1 MSLTCLPARLPV
13 DLCLLG
19 LVAVVVAAA
28 VFLVRDAGARALD
41 GVVYLVVAML
51 FFLYGARVSPRA
63 VAEGLARWGLRS
75 VVLAS
80 AFVLFPTIGLLLTA
94 AFRRLLTSEL
104 SVGLMSRLPDATRG
118 ATPSRS
124 PLVLCKSAVPALK
137 SGSYADL
144 SLSLW

>member
-28 VFLVRDAGARALD
+28 VFLVRDAGACVLD
-41 GVVYLVVAML
+41 GVVYLAVAML
-51 FFLYGARVSPRA
+51 FLLYGARVSPRA
-63 VAEGLARWGLRS
+63 VAEGLGRCGLRS

-104 SVGLMSRLPDATRG
+104 SVGLTSRSPD

-124 PLVLCKSAVPALK
+124 PLVLCKSALPALK